1 MGKLVDWN
9 DTVGGNS
16 QKTNTSGTVW
26 AKIVSGKTHV
36 FRPVG
41 KPIRFYR
48 ITKNRDGKWYSVIVD
63 DPDDNIIKQNYD
75 MNANMRYAIN
85 VFDREDGQLKVYE
98 FPPKVYSFLRQ
109 IAKISKS
116 EPGGKDG
123 CDISIKRDG
132 TGKSTNY
139 TLDVLDVA
147 PFTDAEKAR
156 VRAQKDADGNIVS
169 GGLYNLEEI
178 FKTTPEDKLEQYLF
192 GKSSEA
198 EGGDSNQS
206 TEATVVPEAT
216 PDVDTSSAVSQ
227 DDIDK
232 DLGF

>member
-9 DTVGGNS
+9 DEVGGNS
-16 QKTNTSGTVW
+16 QKTNTSGVVW
-26 AKIVSGKTHV
+26 AKIAAGKTHV

-63 DPDDNIIKQNYD
+63 DPNDNPIKQNYD

-85 VFDREDGQLKVYE
+85 VFDREDGKLKVYE
-98 FPPKVYSFLRQ
+98 FPPKVYDFLRQ

-123 CDISIKRDG
+123 CDISIRRDG
-132 TGKSTNY
+132 TGKSTVY
-139 TLDVLDVA
+139 KLDVLDVA
-147 PFTDAEKAR
+147 PFTEAEKSR
-156 VRAQKDADGNIVS
+156 VRAQKDSDGNVVS
-169 GGLYNLEEI
+169 GGLYQLEEI

-192 GKSSEA
+192 GKSS
-198 EGGDSNQS
+198 DSEDNGPNND
-206 TEATVVPEAT
+206 TEDTVVTEDT
-216 PDVDTSSAVSQ
+216 HNVDTSVAVSQ
-227 DDIDK
+227 DDLDK